1 VGGVPRHSRDHP
13 PLASRPRS
21 TALDLPAPTTRASG
35 SPPTDR
41 RADRAT
47 RANPR
52 WGYLRIVGELK
63 KLGVTVSKGS
73 VANILRSNDLRPA
86 RRAGP
91 IWAEFLRAQAKGIV
105 ATDFFTSTGCSSE
118 RHLER
123 VLEELVEHYNAARPH
138 RGIDLEVPIP
148 YVSGMGLDDSTRI
161 QRADRL
167 GGLLHE
173 YSIAA

>member
-1 VGGVPRHSRDHP
+1 MARNLPWGLQETRRSVRFLIRDRDAKFTGAFDDVLRSEGVETVRTPVR
-13 PLASRPRS
+13 
-21 TALDLPAPTTRASG
+21 AP
-35 SPPTDR
+35 
-41 RADRAT
+41 
-47 RANPR
+47 RANAFAECFVR
-52 WGYLRIVGELK
+52 
-63 KLGVTVSKGS
+63 TQ
-73 VANILRSNDLRPA
+73 
-86 RRAGP
+86 GP
-91 IWAEFLRAQAKGIV
+91 SA
-105 ATDFFTSTGCSSE
+105 STGCSSE